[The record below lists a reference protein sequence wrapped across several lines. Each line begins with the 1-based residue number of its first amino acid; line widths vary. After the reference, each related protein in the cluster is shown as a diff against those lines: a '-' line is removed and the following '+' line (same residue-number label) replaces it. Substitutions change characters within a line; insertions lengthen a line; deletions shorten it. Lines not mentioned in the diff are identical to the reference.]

1 MVPGVMRC
9 IVLPSHS
16 DSKPEVPP
24 DSEDVEE
31 RSMVAGEGAQ
41 RLRGFGFFENVTF
54 LEGHICFFVVLGG
67 LSARSLIFCNNSTPV
82 IALGAV
88 TFVRLLASFRSST
101 FFFKAA
107 SNSVTQS

>member
-31 RSMVAGEGAQ
+31 RSMVAGEGA
-41 RLRGFGFFENVTF
+41 RGFRAFGFFENVTF
-54 LEGHICFFVVLGG
+54 LEGPVRFFGVLGG
-67 LSARSLIFCNNSTPV
+67 LSARSLIFCNNSAPV
-82 IALGAV
+82 IALVAV
-88 TFVRLLASFRSST
+88 TFVRLLASFRSSP
-101 FFFKAA
+101 FFFKVA
-107 SNSVTQS
+107 SNSVTRS